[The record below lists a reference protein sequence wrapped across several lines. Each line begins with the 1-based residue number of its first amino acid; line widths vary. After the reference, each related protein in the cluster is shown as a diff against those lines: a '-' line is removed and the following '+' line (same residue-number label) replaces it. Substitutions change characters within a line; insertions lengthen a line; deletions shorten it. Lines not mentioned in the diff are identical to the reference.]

1 MSLTSSI
8 FLIITVFLIY
18 YVLIHIYTLFL
29 RVTGLTKEK
38 ARFQSISLLTNA
50 GFTTSESEIIT
61 LERRRRAIAKSAM
74 LIGYFFSVVFV
85 SLVINLFLS
94 IDFTKM
100 DELIPLFSLSFGGLI
115 LFLIL
120 LNLPPVRKHQER
132 LIEKIT
138 VRLLR
143 RAAKENYISVL
154 DSYGEDNAVCKVY
167 LYKVPELL
175 DSKRICDTQL
185 KNLYSINILMYERK
199 GQVRHVTASTIFSS
213 NDILLMFGPL
223 TNIQKAFLL
232 HDSSEKQSMDDKKSL
247 VLRNDISIIDNYD
260 YQVLAEIVLNKVPD
274 ILKDTSLISSNLRKF
289 FSINVMMVSRSGKPI
304 TLTKDT
310 ILQKDD
316 KVIAFGPLE
325 NIYTLFGER
334 ASNQL

>member
-61 LERRRRAIAKSAM
+61 LERRRRTIAKSAM

-154 DSYGEDNAVCKVY
+154 DSYGEDNAVCFA
-167 LYKVPELL
+167 P
-175 DSKRICDTQL
+175 
-185 KNLYSINILMYERK
+185 
-199 GQVRHVTASTIFSS
+199 TAGTIGTYTSQCFSLS
-213 NDILLMFGPL
+213 FPR
-223 TNIQKAFLL
+223 
-232 HDSSEKQSMDDKKSL
+232 SL
-247 VLRNDISIIDNYD
+247 ALR
-260 YQVLAEIVLNKVPD
+260 A
-274 ILKDTSLISSNLRKF
+274 
-289 FSINVMMVSRSGKPI
+289 
-304 TLTKDT
+304 
-310 ILQKDD
+310 
-316 KVIAFGPLE
+316 
-325 NIYTLFGER
+325 
-334 ASNQL
+334 

>member
-1 MSLTSSI
+1 
-8 FLIITVFLIY
+8 
-18 YVLIHIYTLFL
+18 
-29 RVTGLTKEK
+29 
-38 ARFQSISLLTNA
+38 
-50 GFTTSESEIIT
+50 
-61 LERRRRAIAKSAM
+61 
-74 LIGYFFSVVFV
+74 
-85 SLVINLFLS
+85 
-94 IDFTKM
+94 
-100 DELIPLFSLSFGGLI
+100 
-115 LFLIL
+115 
-120 LNLPPVRKHQER
+120 
-132 LIEKIT
+132 
-138 VRLLR
+138 
-143 RAAKENYISVL
+143 
-154 DSYGEDNAVCKVY
+154 
-167 LYKVPELL
+167 
-175 DSKRICDTQL
+175 
-185 KNLYSINILMYERK
+185 MYERK
-199 GQVRHVTASTIFSS
+199 GQVRHVTASTIFSP

-223 TNIQKAFLL
+223 TNIQKVFLL

>member
-1 MSLTSSI
+1 
-8 FLIITVFLIY
+8 
-18 YVLIHIYTLFL
+18 
-29 RVTGLTKEK
+29 
-38 ARFQSISLLTNA
+38 
-50 GFTTSESEIIT
+50 
-61 LERRRRAIAKSAM
+61 
-74 LIGYFFSVVFV
+74 
-85 SLVINLFLS
+85 
-94 IDFTKM
+94 
-100 DELIPLFSLSFGGLI
+100 
-115 LFLIL
+115 
-120 LNLPPVRKHQER
+120 
-132 LIEKIT
+132 
-138 VRLLR
+138 
-143 RAAKENYISVL
+143 
-154 DSYGEDNAVCKVY
+154 
-167 LYKVPELL
+167 
-175 DSKRICDTQL
+175 
-185 KNLYSINILMYERK
+185 MYERK

-223 TNIQKAFLL
+223 TNIQKVFLL

>member
-8 FLIITVFLIY
+8 FLIITVILIY

-167 LYKVPELL
+167 LYKVPGLL

-185 KNLYSINILMYERK
+185 KNLYSINVLMYERK
-199 GQVRHVTASTIFSS
+199 GQVRHVTASTIFSP

-223 TNIQKAFLL
+223 SNIQKVFLL
-232 HDSSEKQSMDDKKSL
+232 HESNENKNTDEKRST

>member
-138 VRLLR
+138 LCAR
-143 RAAKENYISVL
+143 YISIRFLSFWTVRESVTPSL
-154 DSYGEDNAVCKVY
+154 RTYIASIY
-167 LYKVPELL
+167 LCM
-175 DSKRICDTQL
+175 S
-185 KNLYSINILMYERK
+185 ER
-199 GQVRHVTASTIFSS
+199 GR
-213 NDILLMFGPL
+213 
-223 TNIQKAFLL
+223 
-232 HDSSEKQSMDDKKSL
+232 
-247 VLRNDISIIDNYD
+247 
-260 YQVLAEIVLNKVPD
+260 
-274 ILKDTSLISSNLRKF
+274 
-289 FSINVMMVSRSGKPI
+289 
-304 TLTKDT
+304 
-310 ILQKDD
+310 
-316 KVIAFGPLE
+316 
-325 NIYTLFGER
+325 
-334 ASNQL
+334 